1 MAFTSL
7 ASNQAVSYT
16 NLQDAVNNGI
26 FTLVSAITSTGQE
39 STKSYVGAHVSG
51 FNANYPPYA
60 IKASNQLIVQGD
72 IYNTG
77 NFILDAQYGMSFTS
91 MTGSVGGLPTFTFPV
106 TTGNTT
112 KTYINTIAAQTITL
126 GITGTRVSPPQK
138 VVLYV
143 DGVQIDCQDLT
154 VNGAQTK
161 VFTLP
166 NTIYAPSSIK
176 ISMNLSACVI
186 APPATFS
193 GQSVSLVAVSKTT
206 GQYQIVAKGGL
217 SQIAPTSQSYLYVS
231 SNYGSS
237 WTTITSAYGYFYD
250 ISISNNGT
258 YILAVAYNGYAYLS
272 SNSGVSF
279 GTISSLGT
287 NKFIGCAV
295 SGTGQYQTIVGQYS
309 TGGAYYLKKSIDY
322 GATWSNPTSIATS
335 GYSQNLSCVTMDST
349 GQYQAIGSLRDDIN
363 SGVKPAIYLSSD
375 YGATWAVSFTNSFSD
390 ISIQINRIKYSPNA
404 GKLYAVGYDSAYAY
418 NINLISGTWT
428 INNNFPGTAMYLNDF
443 RPPAVNDTTISYF
456 AWRITDGG
464 TNTQSIQQM
473 TNLSPA
479 NLSSA
484 GLKSWGA
491 IDISN
496 NGTYIL
502 AGASSGLFLSTNSG
516 STFTAI
522 T

>member
-1 MAFTSL
+1 MSFAAL
-7 ASNQAVSYT
+7 ASNQTVSYT
-16 NLQDAVNNGI
+16 NLQDAITNGI
-26 FTLVSAITSTGQE
+26 FTITNSITSSGRG
-39 STKSYVGAHVSG
+39 STKSFIMGHVTG
-51 FNANYPPYA
+51 YNPNYPPFA
-60 IKASNQLIVQGD
+60 AKSSNQLVVKGD

-77 NFILDAQYGMSFTS
+77 TVTLSPQYGMYFTGISGTNIGSFTY
-91 MTGSVGGLPTFTFPV
+91 PV
-106 TTGNTT
+106 NHIMVSN
-112 KTYINTIAAQTITL
+112 YINQIPSQTITIYL
-126 GITGTRVSPPQK
+126 DGTMVTSPLNISIYIDNIYLSCQAITSSGPQSK
-138 VVLYV
+138 SFV
-143 DGVQIDCQDLT
+143 
-154 VNGAQTK
+154 
-161 VFTLP
+161 LP
-166 NTIYAPSSIK
+166 NYINAPSALYITIDSGTCP
-176 ISMNLSACVI
+176 SVP
-186 APPATFS
+186 PPATFT
-193 GQSVSLVAVSKTT
+193 GTSVSYVAVSKTT
-206 GQYQIVAKGGL
+206 GQYQVVAKG
-217 SQIAPTSQSYLYVS
+217 STSNYYPTTQGYLYVS

-237 WTTITSAYGYFYD
+237 WTTITNAYGYFYD
-250 ISISNNGT
+250 IAISNNGA
-258 YILAVAYNGYAYLS
+258 YVLAVAYNGYAYLS
-272 SNSGVSF
+272 SNYGASF

-287 NKFIGCAV
+287 NTFIGCAV

-309 TGGAYYLKKSIDY
+309 TGGAYYLKRSTDY

-349 GQYQAIGSLRDDIN
+349 GQYQAIGSLADTIN

-375 YGATWAVSFTNSFSD
+375 YGATWTVSFTNSFSG
-390 ISIQINRIKYSPNA
+390 ISIRINRIKYSPNA
-404 GKLYAVGYDSAYAY
+404 GKLYAVGYDGAYAY

-443 RPPAVNDTTISYF
+443 MPPAVNDTTISYF
-456 AWRITDGG
+456 VWRVNDGG
-464 TNTQSIQQM
+464 TNTRSIQQM

-484 GLKSWGA
+484 GLKSWQG